1 MFNFLAYQTTVRLK
15 QNRKR
20 EKEGIGG
27 EGHRERYFKYS
38 HESQHNQITCL
49 NYTNTVITVTLE
61 IMEQQ

>member
-1 MFNFLAYQTTVRLK
+1 MFNFLAYQTTVRFK

-20 EKEGIGG
+20 EEEGIGG
-27 EGHRERYFKYS
+27 EGHRERYFKHS
-38 HESQHNQITCL
+38 HKCQHNHITRF